1 MDDQDRG
8 RDSGN
13 LVDTKGEKR
22 EIIILRKEFISENLF
37 HINEFIL
44 LWRPIFIVF
53 ILLWRPIFIV
63 FILLWRPIFIIV
75 LFVIVFWRELNC
87 VKILQSEA
95 NKSAN
100 RWGNL
105 RAKSGVVPPSVLHF
119 IAFYFLVSTVVN
131 PT

>member
-37 HINEFIL
+37 HIN
-44 LWRPIFIVF
+44 
-53 ILLWRPIFIV
+53 V

-75 LFVIVFWRELNC
+75 LFILVLRRELNC
-87 VKILQSEA
+87 VKIPQGEA
-95 NKSAN
+95 NKIHESL
-100 RWGNL
+100 G
-105 RAKSGVVPPSVLHF
+105 
-119 IAFYFLVSTVVN
+119 
-131 PT
+131 